1 MKSTLF
7 FIAFCIHIG
16 LFAQQAKLNK
26 ANQYFRELNFQ
37 SAVQLYEQILKKGT
51 KPQALFNLSH
61 SYRRIGDT
69 KKAEYWYAQSILHPE
84 CTPEMYVYLAQALL
98 SNNKPIDAKRQLE
111 KFLSLQPTD
120 VRAKNLLRSCNDTVR
135 QELENAGSLYQV
147 KAIEEI
153 NTPNDDFGATFY
165 RRGMVFCTE
174 KDTGGAVLR
183 RSGWTGRPFVD
194 MFFTTVRLVD
204 EDKMEFKFSRAES
217 FAPELRTKWHDGPLC
232 FTADQSTMYLTKNN
246 LDGRKARY
254 ANNGIINTKI
264 VSSKK
269 TGDSWTT
276 PLNVSFANPNFSVMH
291 PALTPDGF
299 KMFFASDMSGGF
311 GGYDLYVSYNE
322 NGSWSAPVNLG
333 PGINTEGDELFP
345 YVSKEGL
352 LYFSSDGHTGM
363 GGYDIYYS
371 RAVRGIWNPVS
382 NVGAPLNSN
391 KDDFGFVMDS
401 TRKYGFFSSN
411 REGGKGF
418 TDIYLFKKISVDA
431 EILVFDK
438 VTGEGLDSVLITC
451 DCYPK
456 KTFTTNVDGK
466 LYLELPANKT
476 CNFVFNS
483 PAGEKEVAIST
494 QNYAIG
500 SQIFEQV
507 PIQIDEGLTFAVEG
521 IAMNKDNNAPVAM
534 ASITLLNSCNNTTQS
549 YVTDAQGKFNF
560 KLEPNCCYVARGQAN
575 KFFTA
580 TTSFCTKGLYR
591 SDTFDTKIL
600 LPPFLTINGKNT
612 FNDTTSF
619 YGVKNIY
626 HVYGKANIEQNSST
640 DLQTLLT
647 LLQNNPDLAIE
658 IRSHTDSRGS
668 NEFNIN
674 LSTQRAKAIVDFL
687 IVNGVK
693 ENRLAYK
700 GLGETELLNNCG
712 DNSNCDDVQHGE
724 NRRTE
729 FRVIKNK

>member
-7 FIAFCIHIG
+7 ILLCWLSFG
-16 LFAQQAKLNK
+16 LAAQNAKLNK

-37 SAVQLYEQILKKGT
+37 SAIPLYEQILKKGV

-61 SYRRIGDT
+61 AYRRIGDT

-84 CTPEMYVYLAQALL
+84 CTPDMYINLAQALL
-98 SNNKPIDAKRQLE
+98 SNNKPIDARRQIE
-111 KFLSLQPTD
+111 KFLSLQPAD
-120 VRAKNLLRSCNDTVR
+120 VRAKNLLKSCEDTVR
-135 QELENAGSLYQV
+135 QELANAGALYQV
-147 KAIEEI
+147 KGVDEI
-153 NTPNDDFGATFY
+153 NTPNDDFGAAFY
-165 RRGMVFCTE
+165 RRGLVFCTE
-174 KDTGGAVLR
+174 KDTGGPVLR

-194 MFFTTVRLVD
+194 MFFSTVRLVD

-217 FAPELRTKWHDGPLC
+217 FASELRTKWHDGPVC
-232 FTADQSTMYLTKNN
+232 FSADQTTMYVSRNN
-246 LDGRKARY
+246 LDGRKVRY
-254 ANNGIINTKI
+254 SSNGLVNVKI

-269 TGDSWTT
+269 AGDGWAT
-276 PLNVSFANPNFSVMH
+276 PQNVSFANPNFSVMH

-299 KMFFASDMSGGF
+299 KMFFTSDMSGGF

-333 PGINTEGDELFP
+333 PGINTEGDEIFP

-352 LYFSSDGHTGM
+352 LYFASDGHTGM
-363 GGYDIYYS
+363 GGYDVYYS
-371 RAVRGIWNPVS
+371 RAVRGIWNPVT
-382 NVGAPLNSN
+382 NLGAPLNSN

-401 TRKYGFFSSN
+401 TRKYGFISSN
-411 REGGKGF
+411 RDGGKGL

-438 VTGEGLDSVLITC
+438 VTGEGLDSVAVTC

-456 KTFTTNVDGK
+456 KTFRTNVDGK

-483 PAGEKEVAIST
+483 PSGEKEVAIST
-494 QNYAIG
+494 PNYAIG

-507 PIQIDEGLTFAVEG
+507 PIQIGEGLTFAVEG
-521 IAMNKDNNAPVAM
+521 VAMNKDNNQPISIAT
-534 ASITLLNSCNNTTQS
+534 ITLLNSCNNNSQT
-549 YVTDAQGKFNF
+549 YVTDGEGKFNF
-560 KLEPNCCYVARGQAN
+560 KLEPNCCYVARGQAS

-591 SDTFDTKIL
+591 SDTLETKIL
-600 LPPFLTINGKNT
+600 LPPLLTIGGKNT
-612 FNDTTSF
+612 FNDTTTF

-626 HVYGKANIEQNSST
+626 HVYGKANIEQASST

-647 LLQNNPDLAIE
+647 LLQNNPTLAIE
-658 IRSHTDSRGS
+658 IRSHTDSRGG
-668 NEFNIN
+668 NEFNFN

-687 IVNGVK
+687 IANGIA
-693 ENRLAYK
+693 ETRLAYK
-700 GLGETELLNNCG
+700 GLGESELLNNCD
-712 DNSNCDDVQHGE
+712 DNANCTDAQHGE

-729 FRVIKNK
+729 FRAIKN